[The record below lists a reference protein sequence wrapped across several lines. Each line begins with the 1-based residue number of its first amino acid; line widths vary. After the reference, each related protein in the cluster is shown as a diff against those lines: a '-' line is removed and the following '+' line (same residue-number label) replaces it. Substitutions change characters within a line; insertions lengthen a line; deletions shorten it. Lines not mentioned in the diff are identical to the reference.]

1 MHEIDDWQ
9 IIFRLEL
16 ERLATCFQDDFRM
29 SSSRPS
35 APIDMLLDQV
45 RGVSCPLLFKCFVAE
60 AFELIEKQR
69 GRSGISVATNAQIET
84 TLRIADQVFDQLKID
99 LATVFNPGDLL
110 IRNTTE
116 ANSVGSSSMIDR
128 KLEAIDR
135 IVGHP
140 LANQDRQWR
149 FARWSSIG
157 TLNER
162 VFPKESQMIFTG
174 ETEVAN
180 IPIEPATP
188 VLCHRLERSH
198 VSTDWGTLIN
208 GTGHEDLFWND
219 VLVLPLDVRWV
230 VAFCHADAGVFAR
243 RKLDE
248 MV

>member
-1 MHEIDDWQ
+1 MHTIDDWQ
-9 IIFRLEL
+9 MIFRLEL
-16 ERLATCFQDDFRM
+16 ERLATCFHDDFRM
-29 SSSRPS
+29 TSSRPS
-35 APIDMLLDQV
+35 APIDMLLDQG
-45 RGVSCPLLFKCFVAE
+45 RSFSCPLLFKCFVAE
-60 AFELIEKQR
+60 AFELIERQR
-69 GRSGISVATNAQIET
+69 RRRGISVATNAQIEI
-84 TLRIADQVFDQLKID
+84 TLGIADQILDQLKID
-99 LATVFNPGDLL
+99 LASIFDPVDLL
-110 IRNTTE
+110 VGNTTE

-149 FARWSSIG
+149 FARWSSNG
-157 TLNER
+157 TLNEHL
-162 VFPKESQMIFTG
+162 FPKESQLIFTG

-180 IPIEPATP
+180 LPMEPATP

-208 GTGHEDLFWND
+208 GNRIEDLFWND

>member
-1 MHEIDDWQ
+1 MLTIGDWQ
-9 IIFRLEL
+9 RIFCLEL
-16 ERLATCFQDDFRM
+16 ERLATCFHDDFRM
-29 SSSRPS
+29 TSSRPS

-45 RGVSCPLLFKCFVAE
+45 SGFTCPLLFKCFVAE

-69 GRSGISVATNAQIET
+69 RRSGISVATNAQIET
-84 TLRIADQVFDQLKID
+84 TLGIADQIFDQLKID
-99 LATVFNPGDLL
+99 LASVFDPGDLF

-135 IVGHP
+135 IAGHP

-162 VFPKESQMIFTG
+162 LFPKESQLIFTG
-174 ETEVAN
+174 ENEVAN
-180 IPIEPATP
+180 LPIKQATP

-208 GTGHEDLFWND
+208 GTGVEDLFWND

-230 VAFCHADAGVFAR
+230 VAFCHSDAGVFAR